1 MDRNYLTD
9 MAQYK
14 YFESVDNYD
23 LEGVLDCFCEDATFT
38 VRSGNPAKH
47 HGIAE
52 IKEMFVELFKGFPNK
67 MVHKDFNHIVDEENG
82 CIASQFNVELMS
94 ADNNEVYQTNCN
106 FFYLENGKFKDV
118 HVYMMGQNVLAGKK
132 G

>member
-23 LEGVLDCFCEDATFT
+23 LQGVLDCFCEDATFT

-47 HGIAE
+47 HGIVE
-52 IKEMFVELFKGFPNK
+52 IKEMFVELFK
-67 MVHKDFNHIVDEENG
+67 
-82 CIASQFNVELMS
+82 
-94 ADNNEVYQTNCN
+94 
-106 FFYLENGKFKDV
+106 
-118 HVYMMGQNVLAGKK
+118 
-132 G
+132 